1 MEKLGYLSYLIIY
14 KGELFLKAI
23 ILCAGLGKRM
33 KPYTDD
39 YQKTMIP
46 FKGKPVLE
54 FIIEG
59 IKRAGIH
66 DFILV
71 VGYRK
76 EQIVDHFQDGHNWR
90 ITISYVEQKE
100 LKGTGEAVLL
110 CENFIDDSVFFL
122 TWGDTL
128 VSYDV
133 YNEVIEIYRKEKPD
147 FILVGNLVDDPYK
160 GAAIYLNNQY
170 CSEII
175 EKPPKGTSSTNL
187 NNAGIFILSKK
198 IFNVLKKQKPSSRGE
213 IEIPDT
219 LRFGIKYHNWQVR
232 VFKMRED
239 HFYGDFGD
247 LNEYEKLKN
256 DSRSFKF

>member
-1 MEKLGYLSYLIIY
+1 M
-14 KGELFLKAI
+14 KAI

-54 FIIEG
+54 FIIKG

-66 DFILV
+66 EFILV

-76 EQIVDHFQDGHNWR
+76 EQIIDHFQEGHNWD
-90 ITISYVEQKE
+90 IKIDYIEQKD
-100 LKGTGEAVLL
+100 LNGTGEAVLL
-110 CENFIDDSVFFL
+110 CEKLIDNPVFFL

-128 VSYDV
+128 VSYEV
-133 YNEVIEIYRKEKPD
+133 YKEIIEIYRNENPD

-175 EKPPKGTSSTNL
+175 EKPPKGTSSTNI

-198 IFNVLKKQKPSSRGE
+198 IFNVLKNQKPSARGE
-213 IEIPDT
+213 IEIPESI
-219 LRFGIKYHNWQVR
+219 RFGIKHLNWQVR
-232 VFKMRED
+232 VFKMSKD
-239 HFYGDFGD
+239 HYYGDFGD

-256 DSRSFKF
+256 DSRWFELS